1 MARPKVEI
9 LRQYGYNVFMALQYS
24 NVTFQVDKSD
34 NPAIVTQSAQAV
46 VPPRICVWCK
56 GLRIDAG
63 IDITQYVAVAG
74 TTWEVGLV
82 QILTYSKM
90 KAHYGDVVMEWVQT
104 IVPCYDS
111 TNSGCIPWY
120 TAATGQQITAV
131 GPLNFTLQDYPTSH
145 IDPQINNPGGL
156 GHGND
161 LTHYVKHNKFDVYFV
176 LRTKV
181 NGVISDKFLKHCAW
195 ETRAEIRPNA
205 NWGGNE
211 YSPAGYQPPSHA
223 RSTSYVYKAITAKL
237 WSLPSIANGSA
248 NGAINQVTR
257 QAVHR
262 YRLHHH

>member
-1 MARPKVEI
+1 
-9 LRQYGYNVFMALQYS
+9 MALQYS

-34 NPAIVTQSAQAV
+34 NPAIVNQSGHAV

-63 IDITQYVAVAG
+63 INITQYAAVAN
-74 TTWEVGLV
+74 TTWDVGLA

-111 TNSGCIPWY
+111 TNNGCIPWY
-120 TAATGQQITAV
+120 TVATGQQIIGV
-131 GPLNFTLQDYPTSH
+131 GVLNFTLQDYPTSH
-145 IDPQINNPGGL
+145 IDPHINNPGTL
-156 GHGND
+156 GHGNA
-161 LTHYVKHNKFDVYFV
+161 LTHYIKHNKFDVYFV
-176 LRTKV
+176 LRTTA

-195 ETRAEIRPNA
+195 ETKAEIRPNA
-205 NWGGNE
+205 NWAGNE
-211 YSPAGYQPPSHA
+211 YATAGYEAPSHD
-223 RSTSYVYKAITAKL
+223 RSTSYVYKAITAKFS
-237 WSLPSIANGSA
+237 SLPLVASGSA